1 MRAYHVTIGAYEFA
15 ATEEGPQTGPPVVL
29 LHGFPQTP
37 ASWQATS
44 RLLAAEGMRTIA
56 LEQRGYSPGAR
67 PTQVE
72 EYHVDRLVQDVVG
85 LLDALHLPSAHLV
98 GHDWGAIVAWHAAVA
113 HPDRFRT
120 LTAVSVPHL
129 RGFYEVLADPGP
141 EGEAQ
146 RQRSAYVQLFRMEGE
161 KAEDVLL
168 ANSARA
174 LHDLFSPLPESAILP
189 HYAALGQRATLTA
202 ALNWYRAIDVK
213 QSVALA
219 NVTIPTTFVWS
230 TEDIAI
236 GRPVAERCAQFVQG
250 PYRFVELN
258 GISHWIPD
266 QAPEELAR
274 AVADRVRSVE
284 S

>member
-15 ATEEGPQTGPPVVL
+15 ATEEGPQSGPPVVL
-29 LHGFPQTP
+29 LHGFPQTS

-44 RLLAAEGMRTIA
+44 RLLAADGMRTIA
-56 LEQRGYSPGAR
+56 LDQRGYSPGAR
-67 PTQVE
+67 PAEVSA
-72 EYHVDRLVQDVVG
+72 YHVDRLVEDVVG

-113 HPDRFRT
+113 HPDRFKT

-141 EGEAQ
+141 EGEDQ
-146 RQRSAYVQLFRMEGE
+146 WERSAYVQLFRMDD
-161 KAEDVLL
+161 KPEDVLL

-189 HYAALGQRATLTA
+189 HYAVLGQRPALTA
-202 ALNWYRAIDVK
+202 ALNWYRAINVK
-213 QSVALA
+213 QSAALP
-219 NVTIPTTFVWS
+219 NVRIPTTFVWS
-230 TEDIAI
+230 TEDVAI
-236 GRPVAERCAQFVQG
+236 GRAVAENCAQCVEG

-266 QAPEELAR
+266 QAPVELAR

-284 S
+284 N

>member
-29 LHGFPQTP
+29 LHGFPQTS
-37 ASWQATS
+37 ASWQAAS
-44 RLLAAEGMRTIA
+44 RLLAAEGLRTIA
-56 LEQRGYSPGAR
+56 LDQRGYSPGAR
-67 PTQVE
+67 PAQVS
-72 EYHVDRLVQDVVG
+72 EYHVDRLVEDVVG
-85 LLDALHLPSAHLV
+85 LLDALHLPTAHLV

-113 HPDRFRT
+113 HPERFRT

-129 RGFYEVLADPGP
+129 RVFYQVLADPGP
-141 EGEAQ
+141 EGEEQ
-146 RQRSAYVQLFRMEGE
+146 RQRSAYVQLFRMED
-161 KAEDVLL
+161 KAGDVLL

-189 HYAALGQRATLTA
+189 NYAALSQRPVLTA

-213 QSVALA
+213 ESAALP
-219 NVTIPTTFVWS
+219 NVQIPTTFVWS

-236 GRPVAERCAQFVQG
+236 GRAVAEGCAQCVDA

-258 GISHWIPD
+258 GVSHWIPD
-266 QAPEELAR
+266 QAPVELAR
-274 AVADRVRSVE
+274 AVVDRVHSVE
-284 S
+284 N

>member
-29 LHGFPQTP
+29 LHGFPQTS
-37 ASWQATS
+37 ASWQAAG

-56 LEQRGYSPGAR
+56 LDQRGYSPGAR
-67 PTQVE
+67 PGQVS
-72 EYHVDRLVQDVVG
+72 EYHVDRLVEDVVG
-85 LLDALHLPSAHLV
+85 LLDALHLPTAHLV

-113 HPDRFRT
+113 HPERFRT

-129 RGFYEVLADPGP
+129 RVFYGVLADPGP
-141 EGEAQ
+141 AGEDQ
-146 RQRSAYVQLFRMEGE
+146 RQRSAYVQLFRMEG

-189 HYAALGQRATLTA
+189 NYAVLSQRPALTA

-213 QSVALA
+213 QSAALP
-219 NVTIPTTFVWS
+219 NVRIPTTFVWS
-230 TEDIAI
+230 TEDVAI
-236 GRPVAERCAQFVQG
+236 GRAAAEGCARCVDG
-250 PYRFVELN
+250 PYRFVELE
-258 GISHWIPD
+258 GVSHWIPD
-266 QAPEELAR
+266 QAPVQLAR
-274 AVADRVRSVE
+274 AVVERVRSVE
-284 S
+284 N

>member
-15 ATEEGPQTGPPVVL
+15 ATEEGPQSGPPVVL
-29 LHGFPQTP
+29 LHGFPQTS

-44 RLLAAEGMRTIA
+44 RLLAADGLRTIA
-56 LEQRGYSPGAR
+56 LDQRGYSPGAR
-67 PTQVE
+67 PTEVAA
-72 EYHVDRLVQDVVG
+72 YRVDRLVEDVVG

-141 EGEAQ
+141 EGEDQ
-146 RQRSAYVQLFRMEGE
+146 RQRSAYVQLFRMDD
-161 KAEDVLL
+161 KPEDVLL

-189 HYAALGQRATLTA
+189 HYAALGQRPALTA
-202 ALNWYRAIDVK
+202 ALNWYRAINVK
-213 QSVALA
+213 QSAALP
-219 NVTIPTTFVWS
+219 NVRIPTTFVWS
-230 TEDIAI
+230 TEDVAI
-236 GRPVAERCAQFVQG
+236 GRAVAENCAQCVEG

-266 QAPEELAR
+266 QAPVELAR
-274 AVADRVRSVE
+274 AVVERVRSVDN
-284 S
+284 

>member
-15 ATEEGPQTGPPVVL
+15 ATEEGPQSGPPVVL
-29 LHGFPQTP
+29 LHGFPQTS

-44 RLLAAEGMRTIA
+44 RLLAADGMRTIA
-56 LEQRGYSPGAR
+56 LDQRGYSPGAR
-67 PTQVE
+67 PAEVSA
-72 EYHVDRLVQDVVG
+72 YHVDRLVEDVVG

-113 HPDRFRT
+113 HPDRFKT

-141 EGEAQ
+141 EGEDQ
-146 RQRSAYVQLFRMEGE
+146 RERSAYVQLFRMDD
-161 KAEDVLL
+161 KPEDVLL

-189 HYAALGQRATLTA
+189 HYAVLGQRPALTA
-202 ALNWYRAIDVK
+202 ALNWYRAINVK
-213 QSVALA
+213 QSAALP
-219 NVTIPTTFVWS
+219 NVRIPTTFVWS
-230 TEDIAI
+230 TEDVAI
-236 GRPVAERCAQFVQG
+236 GRAVAENCAQCVEG

-266 QAPEELAR
+266 QAPVELAR

-284 S
+284 N

>member
-15 ATEEGPQTGPPVVL
+15 ATEEGPQSGPPVVL
-29 LHGFPQTP
+29 LHGFPQTS

-44 RLLAAEGMRTIA
+44 RLLAADGMRTIA
-56 LEQRGYSPGAR
+56 LDQRGYSPGAR
-67 PTQVE
+67 PAEVSA
-72 EYHVDRLVQDVVG
+72 YHVDRLVEDVVG

-113 HPDRFRT
+113 HPDRFKT

-129 RGFYEVLADPGP
+129 RGFYEVLADSGP
-141 EGEAQ
+141 EGEDQ
-146 RQRSAYVQLFRMEGE
+146 RERSAYVQLFRMDD
-161 KAEDVLL
+161 KPEDVLL

-189 HYAALGQRATLTA
+189 HYAVLGQRPALTA
-202 ALNWYRAIDVK
+202 ALNWYRAINVK
-213 QSVALA
+213 QSAALP
-219 NVTIPTTFVWS
+219 NVRIPTTFVWS
-230 TEDIAI
+230 TEDVAI
-236 GRPVAERCAQFVQG
+236 GRAVAENCAQCVEG

-266 QAPEELAR
+266 QAPVELAR

-284 S
+284 N

>member
-29 LHGFPQTP
+29 LHGFPQTSE
-37 ASWQATS
+37 SWQAAG
-44 RLLAAEGMRTIA
+44 RLLAAEGLRTIA
-56 LEQRGYSPGAR
+56 LDQRGYSPGAR
-67 PTQVE
+67 PAEVA
-72 EYHVDRLVQDVVG
+72 EYHVDRLVEDVVG

-129 RGFYEVLADPGP
+129 RGFYEVLAADSA
-141 EGEAQ
+141 EGEEQ
-146 RQRSAYVQLFRMEGE
+146 RQRSAYVQLFRMED

-189 HYAALGQRATLTA
+189 HYAALSQRPALTA
-202 ALNWYRAIDVK
+202 ALNWYRAIDAK
-213 QSVALA
+213 QSAALG
-219 NVTIPTTFVWS
+219 NVKIPTTFVWS
-230 TEDIAI
+230 TEDVAI
-236 GRPVAERCAQFVQG
+236 GRAVAEGCARNVSG
-250 PYRFVELN
+250 PYRFVELE

-266 QAPEELAR
+266 QAPVELAR
-274 AVADRVRSVE
+274 AVVERVRSVE
-284 S
+284 N

>member
-1 MRAYHVTIGAYEFA
+1 MRAYHVTIGAYEFT

-29 LHGFPQTP
+29 LHGFPQTS

-44 RLLAAEGMRTIA
+44 RLLAAEGLRTIA
-56 LEQRGYSPGAR
+56 LDQRGYSPGAR
-67 PTQVE
+67 PTEVS
-72 EYHVDRLVQDVVG
+72 EYHVDRLVEDVVG

-129 RGFYEVLADPGP
+129 RGFYEVLAADSP
-141 EGEAQ
+141 EGEDQ
-146 RQRSAYVQLFRMEGE
+146 RQRSAYVQLFRMED

-168 ANSARA
+168 ANSARS
-174 LHDLFSPLPESAILP
+174 LHDLFSPLPESAVLP
-189 HYAALGQRATLTA
+189 HYAALGQRPTLTA
-202 ALNWYRAIDVK
+202 ALNWYRAIDAK
-213 QSVALA
+213 QSATLA
-219 NVTIPTTFVWS
+219 NVEIPTTFVWS

-236 GRPVAERCAQFVQG
+236 GRAVAEGCARNVSG
-250 PYRFVELN
+250 PYRFLELD

-266 QAPEELAR
+266 QAPVELAR
-274 AVADRVRSVE
+274 AVVERVRSVDN
-284 S
+284 

>member
-29 LHGFPQTP
+29 LHGFPQTS

-44 RLLAAEGMRTIA
+44 RLLAAEGLRTIA
-56 LEQRGYSPGAR
+56 LDQRGYSPGAR
-67 PTQVE
+67 PTE
-72 EYHVDRLVQDVVG
+72 ISEYHVDRLVEDVVG

-129 RGFYEVLADPGP
+129 RGFYEVLAADSP
-141 EGEAQ
+141 EGEDQ
-146 RQRSAYVQLFRMEGE
+146 RQRSAYVQLFRMED

-174 LHDLFSPLPESAILP
+174 LHDLFSPLPESAVLP
-189 HYAALGQRATLTA
+189 HYAVLGQRPTLTA

-213 QSVALA
+213 QSATLA
-219 NVTIPTTFVWS
+219 NVEIPTTFVWS

-236 GRPVAERCAQFVQG
+236 GRAVAEGCARNVSG
-250 PYRFVELN
+250 PYRFLELD

-266 QAPEELAR
+266 QAPVELAR
-274 AVADRVRSVE
+274 AVVERVRSVDN
-284 S
+284 

>member
-1 MRAYHVTIGAYEFA
+1 MRAYHVTIGAYEFT

-29 LHGFPQTP
+29 LHGFPQTS

-44 RLLAAEGMRTIA
+44 RLLAAEGLRTIA
-56 LEQRGYSPGAR
+56 LDQRGYSPGAR
-67 PTQVE
+67 PTEVS
-72 EYHVDRLVQDVVG
+72 EYHVDRLVEDVVG

-129 RGFYEVLADPGP
+129 RGFYEVLAADSP
-141 EGEAQ
+141 EGEEQ
-146 RQRSAYVQLFRMEGE
+146 RQRSAYVQLFRMED

-174 LHDLFSPLPESAILP
+174 LHDLFSPLPESAVLP
-189 HYAALGQRATLTA
+189 HYAALGQRPTLTA
-202 ALNWYRAIDVK
+202 ALNWYRAIDAK
-213 QSVALA
+213 QSATLA
-219 NVTIPTTFVWS
+219 NVEIPTTFVWS

-236 GRPVAERCAQFVQG
+236 GRPVAEGCAQNVSG
-250 PYRFVELN
+250 PYRFLELD
-258 GISHWIPD
+258 GVSHWIPD
-266 QAPEELAR
+266 QAPVELAR
-274 AVADRVRSVE
+274 AVVERVRSVDN
-284 S
+284 

>member
-15 ATEEGPQTGPPVVL
+15 ATEEGPQSGPPVVL
-29 LHGFPQTP
+29 LHGFPQTS

-44 RLLAAEGMRTIA
+44 RLLAADGMRTIA
-56 LEQRGYSPGAR
+56 LDQRGYSPGAR
-67 PTQVE
+67 PAEVSA
-72 EYHVDRLVQDVVG
+72 YHVDRLVEDVVG

-113 HPDRFRT
+113 HPDRFKT

-141 EGEAQ
+141 AGEDQ
-146 RQRSAYVQLFRMEGE
+146 RERSAYVQLFRMDD
-161 KAEDVLL
+161 KPEDVLL

-189 HYAALGQRATLTA
+189 HYAVLGQRPALTA
-202 ALNWYRAIDVK
+202 ALNWYRAINVK
-213 QSVALA
+213 QSAALP
-219 NVTIPTTFVWS
+219 NVRIPTTFVWS
-230 TEDIAI
+230 TEDVAI
-236 GRPVAERCAQFVQG
+236 GRAVAENCAQCVEA

-266 QAPEELAR
+266 QAPVELAR

-284 S
+284 N